1 MKQLYFMLCMALML
15 LYGMPASAQTSHGI
29 SGKVTDQ
36 TGNGIAGASVIV
48 KGTTTGTSTGS
59 DGSYSLNV
67 KDGNATLVCS
77 FIGMKSAEA
86 AVNGRTE
93 VNFALEADAIGLEEV
108 IAIGYGTIR
117 KEEITSSITRVSSDE
132 FLQGSVSNPLQLL
145 QGKVAGLGISKT
157 SGNPSGELS
166 IMLRG
171 ISTLAASSAPLIV
184 IDGVAGGSLNAI
196 SPEDIESIDVLKD
209 GSAAAIYGTR
219 GTNGVIIINTKRP
232 QSGRVALEYKGYVT
246 IDQMLDETSDYPDA
260 TELRSLKSR
269 LAKEDSR
276 FDLINDFKGDTDWV
290 REITRTPVSQTH
302 YVSLQGGNARTNY
315 LASVTYNDKQGI
327 YKGSFDESLTAKLSI
342 NHAMFDDRFKIALN
356 VSNKIVTQ
364 GIVPDDLYMQ
374 ALSRNPTIPVY
385 NADGSYSDASG
396 CGNETASERAMV
408 RHYIVESV
416 KFWAKEYHIDGF
428 RFDLMGIHDIETMN
442 RIREELSKIDPTIF
456 IYGEGWLAADSPLPP
471 EKRAVRDHVGQ
482 MEGIAVFCDDFRDA
496 VRGSTFDEHACGYAS
511 GNIGGHYEPVKF
523 GIVGAT
529 QHPQVDYNG
538 LLYSSVPYAA
548 APSQAVNFVASH
560 DGYTVID
567 KLRLSVTGDRAEEEL
582 LPIDK
587 LIHTILLTA
596 QGVPFIRAGEEMMQD
611 KQGEPNSFRS
621 PDAVNRI
628 DWTLKAEHRGLF
640 DYIRQLI
647 ALRKAHPAFRI
658 PTAEG
663 LRQWLRFLDTGDS
676 GVIAYTLGE
685 HANGDA
691 WKEILVAYNGNR
703 HPAEFRIP
711 EAERIVVCRDGRID
725 PDSRERLSGEVVRM
739 APSSALIAYCE

>member
-15 LYGMPASAQTSHGI
+15 LSGMPASAQKSYGI

-93 VNFALEADAIGLEEV
+93 VNFTLEADAIGLEEV

-232 QSGRVALEYKGYVT
+232 QSGRVSLEYKGYVT
-246 IDQMLDETSDYPDA
+246 IDRMLDETSDYPDA
-260 TELRSLKSR
+260 AELRSLKSR

-315 LASVTYNDKQGI
+315 LASVTYNDK
-327 YKGSFDESLTAKLSI
+327 
-342 NHAMFDDRFKIALN
+342 
-356 VSNKIVTQ
+356 
-364 GIVPDDLYMQ
+364 
-374 ALSRNPTIPVY
+374 
-385 NADGSYSDASG
+385 
-396 CGNETASERAMV
+396 
-408 RHYIVESV
+408 
-416 KFWAKEYHIDGF
+416 
-428 RFDLMGIHDIETMN
+428 
-442 RIREELSKIDPTIF
+442 
-456 IYGEGWLAADSPLPP
+456 
-471 EKRAVRDHVGQ
+471 
-482 MEGIAVFCDDFRDA
+482 
-496 VRGSTFDEHACGYAS
+496 
-511 GNIGGHYEPVKF
+511 
-523 GIVGAT
+523 
-529 QHPQVDYNG
+529 HP
-538 LLYSSVPYAA
+538 S
-548 APSQAVNFVASH
+548 
-560 DGYTVID
+560 
-567 KLRLSVTGDRAEEEL
+567 
-582 LPIDK
+582 
-587 LIHTILLTA
+587 
-596 QGVPFIRAGEEMMQD
+596 
-611 KQGEPNSFRS
+611 
-621 PDAVNRI
+621 
-628 DWTLKAEHRGLF
+628 
-640 DYIRQLI
+640 
-647 ALRKAHPAFRI
+647 
-658 PTAEG
+658 
-663 LRQWLRFLDTGDS
+663 
-676 GVIAYTLGE
+676 
-685 HANGDA
+685 
-691 WKEILVAYNGNR
+691 
-703 HPAEFRIP
+703 
-711 EAERIVVCRDGRID
+711 
-725 PDSRERLSGEVVRM
+725 
-739 APSSALIAYCE
+739 

>member
-1 MKQLYFMLCMALML
+1 MALML

-276 FDLINDFKGDTDWV
+276 FDLINDFKGDTDWGPGDYPHA
-290 REITRTPVSQTH
+290 RQSDALCFAARRKCPDELPRFGNLQRQTR
-302 YVSLQGGNARTNY
+302 YLQGLFRR
-315 LASVTYNDKQGI
+315 VV
-327 YKGSFDESLTAKLSI
+327 
-342 NHAMFDDRFKIALN
+342 DR
-356 VSNKIVTQ
+356 Q
-364 GIVPDDLYMQ
+364 
-374 ALSRNPTIPVY
+374 
-385 NADGSYSDASG
+385 
-396 CGNETASERAMV
+396 
-408 RHYIVESV
+408 
-416 KFWAKEYHIDGF
+416 
-428 RFDLMGIHDIETMN
+428 
-442 RIREELSKIDPTIF
+442 
-456 IYGEGWLAADSPLPP
+456 
-471 EKRAVRDHVGQ
+471 
-482 MEGIAVFCDDFRDA
+482 
-496 VRGSTFDEHACGYAS
+496 
-511 GNIGGHYEPVKF
+511 
-523 GIVGAT
+523 T
-529 QHPQVDYNG
+529 QHQPRNVRRPVQ
-538 LLYSSVPYAA
+538 
-548 APSQAVNFVASH
+548 
-560 DGYTVID
+560 
-567 KLRLSVTGDRAEEEL
+567 DR
-582 LPIDK
+582 
-587 LIHTILLTA
+587 
-596 QGVPFIRAGEEMMQD
+596 
-611 KQGEPNSFRS
+611 
-621 PDAVNRI
+621 
-628 DWTLKAEHRGLF
+628 
-640 DYIRQLI
+640 
-647 ALRKAHPAFRI
+647 
-658 PTAEG
+658 
-663 LRQWLRFLDTGDS
+663 
-676 GVIAYTLGE
+676 
-685 HANGDA
+685 
-691 WKEILVAYNGNR
+691 
-703 HPAEFRIP
+703 P
-711 EAERIVVCRDGRID
+711 ECQQ
-725 PDSRERLSGEVVRM
+725 
-739 APSSALIAYCE
+739 